1 MVLCFGNVSSYRQD
15 SVWSWFICVCTT
27 TCMILT
33 IGFAFAL
40 GVLLPIFTDSF
51 DESRERGGNLYLLTS
66 CDYWLC
72 LPKSFFP
79 GF

>member
-1 MVLCFGNVSSYRQD
+1 
-15 SVWSWFICVCTT
+15 
-27 TCMILT
+27 MILT

-40 GVLLPIFTDSF
+40 GVLLPIFMDSF

-72 LPKSFFP
+72 LPKSVFFP